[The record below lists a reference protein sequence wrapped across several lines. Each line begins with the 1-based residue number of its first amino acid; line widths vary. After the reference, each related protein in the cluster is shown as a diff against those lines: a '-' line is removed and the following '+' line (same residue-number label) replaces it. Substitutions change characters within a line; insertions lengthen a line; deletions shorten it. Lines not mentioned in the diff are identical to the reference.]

1 MAKMIRR
8 RDFLKGT
15 AAGMLSIAA
24 AGVLGP
30 GAVTAVAEEGGKY
43 TPGTYT
49 GTAQGLESEVTV
61 TMTFDETSI
70 TDVVI
75 DVSGETQGIGAD
87 IGDTMKEAILSAQSA
102 QVDAVSGA
110 SITSNAVK
118 TAAADCIAQ
127 AQGAAPAAA
136 AGGRFPCDALRLYAV
151 RFPRLP
157 GACHAIPAPLVR
169 CRRSPGKCGQSPRRL
184 V

>member
-8 RDFLKGT
+8 RDFRKGT

-30 GAVTAVAEEGGKY
+30 GAVTAAAEEGGKY

-127 AQGAAPAAA
+127 AQGAAPAKDAA
-136 AGGRFPCDALRLYAV
+136 PDPPGTAGRRRTVRPRAFPGSRT
-151 RFPRLP
+151 
-157 GACHAIPAPLVR
+157 GARGGGGARPPA
-169 CRRSPGKCGQSPRRL
+169 RR
-184 V
+184 